1 MSIGMAAGGDKQ
13 DRSHYDIADYEVLIV
28 NFNFQKGFDI
38 TPLVATFEITE
49 DINKSFCSM
58 ELVIRDATNLRH
70 ELPIIGEEQ
79 IIITYRSRG
88 LPQFPKVTR
97 GFRIIKIGEH
107 EHSTEKNLVYKLYC
121 INDHYHV
128 NEGIDINASFAGQ
141 NCIKAAANV
150 FKSNFSKASINFR
163 PNDIQKKLFGMEEG
177 SDVIES
183 QNSSSFISTGLTPIE
198 VIKQLMGEAEHK
210 SIEDTSHYVFYQN
223 LTGFHLTTTS
233 ELKKQPPKFSYF
245 LKDPNTREGPAEGVS
260 AGKITQEERSAE
272 GTHDNFIL
280 NDKNTILNMT
290 QRSAFDQVKNINSG
304 LYGNRVVAIDP
315 LTKKYDERVETY
327 GNRWRS
333 LTPLEKTGGPIITE
347 GENPKGFFERIGSTH
362 TRYIATELLT
372 TSLDTGS
379 PRSFSTDSLPAYS
392 MTPYIYPV
400 DKSDP
405 DKKKDKIEGTIKNED
420 AQKRQADIVSKDVKI
435 ANPRRR
441 HHYLN
446 KAILSSSILN
456 NLVIDIGIPGNSMIT
471 VGDIINIYIPKFAD
485 QKAKIYDDMFGQ
497 KNPRFLVTQVIQSYD
512 FASNSYLTV
521 VTVVK
526 DSFQKPIEKMF
537 QGVSI

>member
-1 MSIGMAAGGDKQ
+1 MLL
-13 DRSHYDIADYEVLIV
+13 YEVLIV
-28 NFNFQKGFDI
+28 NYNFQKGFDI
-38 TPLVATFEITE
+38 TPLVASFEITE
-49 DINKSFCSM
+49 DINKSFCSC
-58 ELVIRDATNLRH
+58 ELVIRDATGLRH
-70 ELPIIGEEQ
+70 SLPIVGEEQ
-79 IIITYRSRG
+79 IIISYRSRG
-88 LPQFPKVTR
+88 LPKFPKVTR
-97 GFRIIKIGEH
+97 GFRIIKVGEH
-107 EHSTEKNLVYKLYC
+107 EHSTEKTLVYKLYC

-198 VIKQLMGEAEHK
+198 VIKQLMSEAEHK
-210 SIEDTSHYVFYQN
+210 SFDDTSHYVFYHN
-223 LTGFHLTTTS
+223 LTGFHLTTIS
-233 ELKKQPPKFSYF
+233 ELKKQTAKFSFF
-245 LKDPNTREGPAEGVS
+245 LKDPNTREGPTQGVS
-260 AGKITQEERSAE
+260 GSKVLSEERKSL
-272 GTHDNFIL
+272 GTHDYFIL
-280 NDKNTILNMT
+280 NNKNQILSMT
-290 QRSAFDQVKNINSG
+290 QRSAFDQVKNINNG

-333 LTPLEKTGGPIITE
+333 LTPLEKTGGPMITE
-347 GENPKGFFERIGSTH
+347 GENPKGFFTRIGSTH
-362 TRYIATELLT
+362 TRFIATELLT
-372 TSLDTGS
+372 TSLDTGN

-392 MTPYIYPV
+392 MTPYFYPI
-400 DKSDP
+400 KSGD
-405 DKKKDKIEGTIKNED
+405 DKKKDKLDGTIKNDE
-420 AQKRQADIVSKDVKI
+420 AKKKQSEVISKDTKI

-446 KAILSSSILN
+446 KAVLSSSVLN

-471 VGDIINIYIPKFAD
+471 VGDIINLYIPKGNDPKFSL
-485 QKAKIYDDMFGQ
+485 YDDFFGQ
-497 KNPRFLVTQVIQSYD
+497 ENPRFLVTQVIHTFVSE
-512 FASNSYLTV
+512 SNSFLTI
-521 VTVVK
+521 VTAVK

-537 QGVSI
+537 EGVSV